1 MAAGPFS
8 RFDLAN
14 MKLDIKVI
22 PNAKKHLIKEGESVL
37 KVYLAAPAVDGKA
50 NKALVEVLSEH
61 FQVRKSQIEIIK
73 GLKSRIKTIIIN
85 GI

>member
-1 MAAGPFS
+1 MAAGPCS
-8 RFDLAN
+8 RLDLAN

-22 PNAKKHLIKEGESVL
+22 PNAKKHLIKEGEGVL

-50 NKALVEVLSEH
+50 NKALFEVLSGH
-61 FQVRKSQIEIIK
+61 FHVKKSQIEIIK